1 MLSAGGAAMRR
12 LLLGVLVALFLT
24 ASGAAPDAALAQG
37 DPCSMQASDRWEYA
51 DVAGVWERRG
61 MALDIDPRGCGVLSW
76 PTYHSCPPGRTDDCD
91 RLEDGVLRY
100 GGRAGFVLN
109 IHEGASA
116 SGYIVDSSDWA
127 DLGNRGIV
135 LRLNDD
141 GTLTTEWDD
150 SPLTFCRPWLH
161 DPERCGA

>member
-1 MLSAGGAAMRR
+1 MRR
-12 LLLGVLVALFLT
+12 LVLGVLTTLLSLLTPDVALT
-24 ASGAAPDAALAQG
+24 QA

-51 DVAGVWERRG
+51 DFTGVWERRG
-61 MALDIDPRGCGVLSW
+61 MALDVDPHGCGVLSW
-76 PTYHSCPPGRTDDCD
+76 PTYQACPPGQADGCD

-109 IHEGASA
+109 VHEGASA
-116 SGYIVDSSDWA
+116 SGRIVASSDWT

-141 GTLTTEWDD
+141 GTLTAEWDD
-150 SPLTFCRPWLH
+150 SPLGFCRPWAWIV
-161 DPERCGA
+161 ERCGA